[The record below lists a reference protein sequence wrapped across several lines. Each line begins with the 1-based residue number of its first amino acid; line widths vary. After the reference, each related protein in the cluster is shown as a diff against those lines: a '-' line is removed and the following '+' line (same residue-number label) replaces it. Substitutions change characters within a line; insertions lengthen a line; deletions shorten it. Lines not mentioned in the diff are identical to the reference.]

1 MPLLSSNVQVNAITK
16 RKSKGVLQAVA
27 LLGLSVT
34 AAYILQNHQVSTP
47 TTSSSATST
56 NSTPKTATGD
66 AINYQFGTIQLS
78 VTKANGAVTAVDLV
92 QATASAGRDQ
102 AFSYLVTDAIKANGS
117 NFANL
122 SGATYTTAAFKAAL
136 DSAISKLG

>member
-1 MPLLSSNVQVNAITK
+1 MLSSNVRLNAITP
-16 RKSKGVLQAVA
+16 RKSMGVLQAVA

-34 AAYILQNHQVSTP
+34 AAYFLQNHPASTP
-47 TTSSSATST
+47 TSNSSATSG
-56 NSTPKTATGD
+56 NSAPKTATGD

-102 AFSYLVTDAIKANGS
+102 AFSYLVRDAIKSNGS

-122 SGATYTTAAFKAAL
+122 SGATYTTAAFKTAL

>member
-1 MPLLSSNVQVNAITK
+1 MLSSNVLVNAITK

-47 TTSSSATST
+47 TTSSSAISNTGA
-56 NSTPKTATGD
+56 PKTATSD

-78 VTKANGAVTAVDLV
+78 VTKASGAVTAVDLV

-102 AFSYLVTDAIKANGS
+102 AFSYLVSDAIKANGS

-122 SGATYTTAAFKAAL
+122 SGATYTTAAFKTAL

>member
-1 MPLLSSNVQVNAITK
+1 LLSSNVQVNAITK

-34 AAYILQNHQVSTP
+34 AAYFLQNHQVSTP
-47 TTSSSATST
+47 TTNSSATSS
-56 NSTPKTATGD
+56 NSAPKTATGD

-78 VTKANGAVTAVDLV
+78 VTKANGVVTAVDLV
-92 QATASAGRDQ
+92 QATATAGRDQ
-102 AFSYLVTDAIKANGS
+102 AFSYLVSDAIKANGS

-122 SGATYTTAAFKAAL
+122 SGATYTTAAFKSAL
-136 DSAISKLG
+136 DSAITKLG